1 MQNNKKIMLDGFNM
15 NKFFVD
21 TEGFLGYKYLGEMQ
35 DEKMQGQGKIEFSTG
50 DSYEGSCANDF
61 QEGKGI
67 YTWKNLDT
75 YTGDFV

>member
-1 MQNNKKIMLDGFNM
+1 
-15 NKFFVD
+15 
-21 TEGFLGYKYLGEMQ
+21 
-35 DEKMQGQGKIEFSTG
+35 MQGQGKIEFSTG